1 MTQTSDTLLRLQD
14 VSKRFGKKTALDHI
28 SLEIAPGR
36 MVGLLGTNGSG
47 KSTLIKLINGLLVP
61 SSGQIFICGQA
72 PGPET
77 KAIVS
82 YLPERTYLPDT
93 VRVKGLLSF
102 FRDFYADFDAAKA
115 EEMLQKLD
123 IDPSS
128 PLKTLSKGTRE
139 KVQLIM
145 VMSRRARVY
154 ILDEPIAGVD
164 PAARDYILKTIIQ
177 DYSEDASI
185 LLHTLDC
192 GRRAASGRCYFSER
206 RTDHSLF
213 QRGEDPGHPP
223 SVRRLLFPGGIL
235 MLTKLIS
242 HEWKDT
248 FKVPALLLTITVLLS
263 AASLVYFSVADQASA
278 GTDLN
283 VRNFVL
289 YIAYILILS
298 GLSMILMIYFTIRFY
313 KNLYTDEGYLMHTL
327 PVKPWMLIVSK
338 LTIGTIWFYLIDLLL
353 VGAITLITLI
363 ALPTMAYFSPEDL
376 LELRTMFQSYHTI
389 FTVPSIL
396 FLAIP
401 VMIIGS
407 VFSLL
412 TIYASISLGQLFS
425 SHKVLASILCYL
437 GLSTILSTAMMLLT
451 APTTAGVFI
460 IQSTSA
466 NPMADFASIYW
477 SIMLISLFVNLI
489 LCVPAFWICN
499 YVMKRCL
506 NLD

>member
-1 MTQTSDTLLRLQD
+1 
-14 VSKRFGKKTALDHI
+14 
-28 SLEIAPGR
+28 
-36 MVGLLGTNGSG
+36 
-47 KSTLIKLINGLLVP
+47 
-61 SSGQIFICGQA
+61 
-72 PGPET
+72 
-77 KAIVS
+77 
-82 YLPERTYLPDT
+82 
-93 VRVKGLLSF
+93 
-102 FRDFYADFDAAKA
+102 
-115 EEMLQKLD
+115 
-123 IDPSS
+123 
-128 PLKTLSKGTRE
+128 
-139 KVQLIM
+139 
-145 VMSRRARVY
+145 
-154 ILDEPIAGVD
+154 
-164 PAARDYILKTIIQ
+164 
-177 DYSEDASI
+177 
-185 LLHTLDC
+185 
-192 GRRAASGRCYFSER
+192 
-206 RTDHSLF
+206 
-213 QRGEDPGHPP
+213 
-223 SVRRLLFPGGIL
+223 

-248 FKVPALLLTITVLLS
+248 IKVPALLLTITVLLS
-263 AASLVYFSVADQASA
+263 AASLVYFSVADQATA
-278 GTDLN
+278 DTDLN

-289 YIAYILILS
+289 YIACILILS
-298 GLSMILMIYFTIRFY
+298 GLSMILIIYFAIRFY

-401 VMIIGS
+401 VMIISS

-451 APTTAGVFI
+451 TPTTAGVFI
-460 IQSTSA
+460 LQSTSA

-477 SIMLISLFVNLI
+477 PIMLISLFANLV

>member
-1 MTQTSDTLLRLQD
+1 MTQTSDTLLYLQD

-36 MVGLLGTNGSG
+36 MVGLLGSNGSG

-72 PGPET
+72 PGPKT

-93 VRVKGLLSF
+93 VRAKGLLSF
-102 FRDFYADFDAAKA
+102 FRDFYTDFDAAKA

-185 LLHTLDC
+185 LLSTHLIADVEQLLDDVIFLKD
-192 GRRAASGRCYFSER
+192 GQIILSS
-206 RTDHSLF
+206 
-213 QRGEDPGHPP
+213 
-223 SVRRLLFPGGIL
+223 SVEEIRDTRRLLFPGGIL

-289 YIAYILILS
+289 YIACILILS
-298 GLSMILMIYFTIRFY
+298 GLSMILIIYFAIRFY

-401 VMIIGS
+401 VMIISS

-477 SIMLISLFVNLI
+477 SIMLISLFANLI

>member
-1 MTQTSDTLLRLQD
+1 
-14 VSKRFGKKTALDHI
+14 
-28 SLEIAPGR
+28 
-36 MVGLLGTNGSG
+36 
-47 KSTLIKLINGLLVP
+47 
-61 SSGQIFICGQA
+61 
-72 PGPET
+72 
-77 KAIVS
+77 
-82 YLPERTYLPDT
+82 
-93 VRVKGLLSF
+93 
-102 FRDFYADFDAAKA
+102 
-115 EEMLQKLD
+115 
-123 IDPSS
+123 
-128 PLKTLSKGTRE
+128 
-139 KVQLIM
+139 
-145 VMSRRARVY
+145 
-154 ILDEPIAGVD
+154 
-164 PAARDYILKTIIQ
+164 
-177 DYSEDASI
+177 
-185 LLHTLDC
+185 
-192 GRRAASGRCYFSER
+192 
-206 RTDHSLF
+206 
-213 QRGEDPGHPP
+213 
-223 SVRRLLFPGGIL
+223 

-248 FKVPALLLTITVLLS
+248 FKIPALLLTITVLLS

-289 YIAYILILS
+289 YIACILILS
-298 GLSMILMIYFTIRFY
+298 GLSMILIIYFAIRFY

-353 VGAITLITLI
+353 VGASTWITLI

-401 VMIIGS
+401 VMIISS

-425 SHKVLASILCYL
+425 NHKVLASILCYL

-460 IQSTSA
+460 LQSTSA
-466 NPMADFASIYW
+466 NPMADFSSIYW
-477 SIMLISLFVNLI
+477 PIMLITLFANLV

-506 NLD
+506 NLE

>member
-1 MTQTSDTLLRLQD
+1 
-14 VSKRFGKKTALDHI
+14 
-28 SLEIAPGR
+28 
-36 MVGLLGTNGSG
+36 
-47 KSTLIKLINGLLVP
+47 
-61 SSGQIFICGQA
+61 
-72 PGPET
+72 
-77 KAIVS
+77 
-82 YLPERTYLPDT
+82 
-93 VRVKGLLSF
+93 
-102 FRDFYADFDAAKA
+102 
-115 EEMLQKLD
+115 
-123 IDPSS
+123 
-128 PLKTLSKGTRE
+128 
-139 KVQLIM
+139 
-145 VMSRRARVY
+145 
-154 ILDEPIAGVD
+154 
-164 PAARDYILKTIIQ
+164 
-177 DYSEDASI
+177 
-185 LLHTLDC
+185 
-192 GRRAASGRCYFSER
+192 
-206 RTDHSLF
+206 
-213 QRGEDPGHPP
+213 
-223 SVRRLLFPGGIL
+223 

-248 FKVPALLLTITVLLS
+248 FKIPALLLTITVLLS

-289 YIAYILILS
+289 YIACILILS
-298 GLSMILMIYFTIRFY
+298 GLSMILIIYFAIRFY

-353 VGAITLITLI
+353 VGASTWITLI

-401 VMIIGS
+401 VMIISS

-425 SHKVLASILCYL
+425 NHKVLASILCYL

-460 IQSTSA
+460 LQSTAA

-477 SIMLISLFVNLI
+477 PIMLICLFANLV

-506 NLD
+506 NLE

>member
-1 MTQTSDTLLRLQD
+1 
-14 VSKRFGKKTALDHI
+14 
-28 SLEIAPGR
+28 
-36 MVGLLGTNGSG
+36 
-47 KSTLIKLINGLLVP
+47 
-61 SSGQIFICGQA
+61 
-72 PGPET
+72 
-77 KAIVS
+77 
-82 YLPERTYLPDT
+82 
-93 VRVKGLLSF
+93 
-102 FRDFYADFDAAKA
+102 
-115 EEMLQKLD
+115 
-123 IDPSS
+123 
-128 PLKTLSKGTRE
+128 
-139 KVQLIM
+139 
-145 VMSRRARVY
+145 
-154 ILDEPIAGVD
+154 
-164 PAARDYILKTIIQ
+164 
-177 DYSEDASI
+177 
-185 LLHTLDC
+185 
-192 GRRAASGRCYFSER
+192 
-206 RTDHSLF
+206 
-213 QRGEDPGHPP
+213 
-223 SVRRLLFPGGIL
+223 

-263 AASLVYFSVADQASA
+263 AASLVYFSVADQATA
-278 GTDLN
+278 DIDLN

-289 YIAYILILS
+289 YIACILILS
-298 GLSMILMIYFTIRFY
+298 GLSMILTIYFAIRFY

-338 LTIGTIWFYLIDLLL
+338 LTIGTIWFYLIDLFL

-363 ALPTMAYFSPEDL
+363 ALPTMAYFSPEDM

-401 VMIIGS
+401 VMIISS

-451 APTTAGVFI
+451 TPTTAGVFI
-460 IQSTSA
+460 LQSTSA

-477 SIMLISLFVNLI
+477 LIMLISLFANLV
-489 LCVPAFWICN
+489 LCIPAFLICN

>member
-1 MTQTSDTLLRLQD
+1 
-14 VSKRFGKKTALDHI
+14 
-28 SLEIAPGR
+28 
-36 MVGLLGTNGSG
+36 
-47 KSTLIKLINGLLVP
+47 
-61 SSGQIFICGQA
+61 
-72 PGPET
+72 
-77 KAIVS
+77 
-82 YLPERTYLPDT
+82 
-93 VRVKGLLSF
+93 
-102 FRDFYADFDAAKA
+102 
-115 EEMLQKLD
+115 
-123 IDPSS
+123 
-128 PLKTLSKGTRE
+128 
-139 KVQLIM
+139 
-145 VMSRRARVY
+145 
-154 ILDEPIAGVD
+154 
-164 PAARDYILKTIIQ
+164 
-177 DYSEDASI
+177 
-185 LLHTLDC
+185 
-192 GRRAASGRCYFSER
+192 
-206 RTDHSLF
+206 
-213 QRGEDPGHPP
+213 
-223 SVRRLLFPGGIL
+223 
-235 MLTKLIS
+235 
-242 HEWKDT
+242 
-248 FKVPALLLTITVLLS
+248 
-263 AASLVYFSVADQASA
+263 
-278 GTDLN
+278 
-283 VRNFVL
+283 
-289 YIAYILILS
+289 
-298 GLSMILMIYFTIRFY
+298 
-313 KNLYTDEGYLMHTL
+313 MHTL

-363 ALPTMAYFSPEDL
+363 ALPTMAYFSSEDL

-460 IQSTSA
+460 LQSTSA

-477 SIMLISLFVNLI
+477 SIMLISLFANLV

>member
-1 MTQTSDTLLRLQD
+1 MLGKLLKYEFRA
-14 VSKRFGKKTALDHI
+14 T
-28 SLEIAPGR
+28 GR
-36 MVGLLGTNGSG
+36 IM
-47 KSTLIKLINGLLVP
+47 
-61 SSGQIFICGQA
+61 
-72 PGPET
+72 
-77 KAIVS
+77 
-82 YLPERTYLPDT
+82 LP
-93 VRVKGLLSF
+93 
-102 FRDFYADFDAAKA
+102 
-115 EEMLQKLD
+115 
-123 IDPSS
+123 
-128 PLKTLSKGTRE
+128 
-139 KVQLIM
+139 
-145 VMSRRARVY
+145 VY
-154 ILDEPIAGVD
+154 
-164 PAARDYILKTIIQ
+164 
-177 DYSEDASI
+177 
-185 LLHTLDC
+185 
-192 GRRAASGRCYFSER
+192 
-206 RTDHSLF
+206 
-213 QRGEDPGHPP
+213 
-223 SVRRLLFPGGIL
+223 
-235 MLTKLIS
+235 
-242 HEWKDT
+242 
-248 FKVPALLLTITVLLS
+248 ALLLVTAGGTSVTGSLMGRYPESTVLSIFRTLFMTLF
-263 AASLVYFSVADQASA
+263 AFTTFGVLLLTLV
-278 GTDLN
+278 
-283 VRNFVL
+283 
-289 YIAYILILS
+289 
-298 GLSMILMIYFTIRFY
+298 LMVYRFY
-313 KNLYTDEGYLMHTL
+313 KNLMTDEGYLMHTL

-401 VMIIGS
+401 VMIISS

-477 SIMLISLFVNLI
+477 SIMLISLFANLI

>member
-1 MTQTSDTLLRLQD
+1 
-14 VSKRFGKKTALDHI
+14 
-28 SLEIAPGR
+28 
-36 MVGLLGTNGSG
+36 
-47 KSTLIKLINGLLVP
+47 
-61 SSGQIFICGQA
+61 
-72 PGPET
+72 
-77 KAIVS
+77 
-82 YLPERTYLPDT
+82 
-93 VRVKGLLSF
+93 
-102 FRDFYADFDAAKA
+102 
-115 EEMLQKLD
+115 
-123 IDPSS
+123 
-128 PLKTLSKGTRE
+128 
-139 KVQLIM
+139 
-145 VMSRRARVY
+145 
-154 ILDEPIAGVD
+154 
-164 PAARDYILKTIIQ
+164 
-177 DYSEDASI
+177 
-185 LLHTLDC
+185 
-192 GRRAASGRCYFSER
+192 
-206 RTDHSLF
+206 
-213 QRGEDPGHPP
+213 
-223 SVRRLLFPGGIL
+223 

-248 FKVPALLLTITVLLS
+248 FKIPVLLLTITVLLS

-289 YIAYILILS
+289 YIACILILS
-298 GLSMILMIYFTIRFY
+298 GLSMILIIYFAIRFY

-353 VGAITLITLI
+353 VGASTWITLI

-401 VMIIGS
+401 VMIISS

-425 SHKVLASILCYL
+425 NHKVLASILCYL

-460 IQSTSA
+460 LQSTAA

-477 SIMLISLFVNLI
+477 SIMLICLFANLV

-506 NLD
+506 NLE

>member
-1 MTQTSDTLLRLQD
+1 
-14 VSKRFGKKTALDHI
+14 
-28 SLEIAPGR
+28 
-36 MVGLLGTNGSG
+36 
-47 KSTLIKLINGLLVP
+47 
-61 SSGQIFICGQA
+61 
-72 PGPET
+72 
-77 KAIVS
+77 
-82 YLPERTYLPDT
+82 
-93 VRVKGLLSF
+93 
-102 FRDFYADFDAAKA
+102 
-115 EEMLQKLD
+115 
-123 IDPSS
+123 
-128 PLKTLSKGTRE
+128 
-139 KVQLIM
+139 
-145 VMSRRARVY
+145 
-154 ILDEPIAGVD
+154 
-164 PAARDYILKTIIQ
+164 
-177 DYSEDASI
+177 
-185 LLHTLDC
+185 
-192 GRRAASGRCYFSER
+192 
-206 RTDHSLF
+206 
-213 QRGEDPGHPP
+213 
-223 SVRRLLFPGGIL
+223 

-278 GTDLN
+278 DIDLN

-298 GLSMILMIYFTIRFY
+298 GLSMILTIYFAIRFY

-412 TIYASISLGQLFS
+412 TIYASISLGQLFP

-437 GLSTILSTAMMLLT
+437 GLSTVLSTAVMLLT
-451 APTTAGVFI
+451 APATAGVFI

-477 SIMLISLFVNLI
+477 TIILITLFANLV

>member
-1 MTQTSDTLLRLQD
+1 
-14 VSKRFGKKTALDHI
+14 
-28 SLEIAPGR
+28 
-36 MVGLLGTNGSG
+36 
-47 KSTLIKLINGLLVP
+47 
-61 SSGQIFICGQA
+61 
-72 PGPET
+72 
-77 KAIVS
+77 
-82 YLPERTYLPDT
+82 
-93 VRVKGLLSF
+93 
-102 FRDFYADFDAAKA
+102 
-115 EEMLQKLD
+115 
-123 IDPSS
+123 
-128 PLKTLSKGTRE
+128 
-139 KVQLIM
+139 
-145 VMSRRARVY
+145 
-154 ILDEPIAGVD
+154 
-164 PAARDYILKTIIQ
+164 
-177 DYSEDASI
+177 
-185 LLHTLDC
+185 
-192 GRRAASGRCYFSER
+192 
-206 RTDHSLF
+206 
-213 QRGEDPGHPP
+213 
-223 SVRRLLFPGGIL
+223 

-263 AASLVYFSVADQASA
+263 AASLVYFSVADQATA
-278 GTDLN
+278 DIDLN

-298 GLSMILMIYFTIRFY
+298 GLSMILTIYFAIRFY

-412 TIYASISLGQLFS
+412 TIYASISLRQLFS

-477 SIMLISLFVNLI
+477 SIMLISLFANLV

>member
-1 MTQTSDTLLRLQD
+1 MVACTYQAVSGAGQKGFDELEGQMRAVLAGEKTESSVFPTQIAMN
-14 VSKRFGKKTALDHI
+14 VIPFIGEE
-28 SLEIAPGR
+28 LE
-36 MVGLLGTNGSG
+36 
-47 KSTLIKLINGLLVP
+47 
-61 SSGQIFICGQA
+61 
-72 PGPET
+72 
-77 KAIVS
+77 
-82 YLPERTYLPDT
+82 
-93 VRVKGLLSF
+93 
-102 FRDFYADFDAAKA
+102 
-115 EEMLQKLD
+115 
-123 IDPSS
+123 
-128 PLKTLSKGTRE
+128 
-139 KVQLIM
+139 
-145 VMSRRARVY
+145 
-154 ILDEPIAGVD
+154 
-164 PAARDYILKTIIQ
+164 
-177 DYSEDASI
+177 
-185 LLHTLDC
+185 
-192 GRRAASGRCYFSER
+192 
-206 RTDHSLF
+206 
-213 QRGEDPGHPP
+213 
-223 SVRRLLFPGGIL
+223 
-235 MLTKLIS
+235 
-242 HEWKDT
+242 
-248 FKVPALLLTITVLLS
+248 
-263 AASLVYFSVADQASA
+263 
-278 GTDLN
+278 
-283 VRNFVL
+283 
-289 YIAYILILS
+289 
-298 GLSMILMIYFTIRFY
+298 
-313 KNLYTDEGYLMHTL
+313 NLYTDEGYLMHTL

-353 VGAITLITLI
+353 VGAITLISLI

-477 SIMLISLFVNLI
+477 SIMLISLFANLV

>member
-1 MTQTSDTLLRLQD
+1 
-14 VSKRFGKKTALDHI
+14 
-28 SLEIAPGR
+28 
-36 MVGLLGTNGSG
+36 
-47 KSTLIKLINGLLVP
+47 
-61 SSGQIFICGQA
+61 
-72 PGPET
+72 
-77 KAIVS
+77 
-82 YLPERTYLPDT
+82 
-93 VRVKGLLSF
+93 
-102 FRDFYADFDAAKA
+102 
-115 EEMLQKLD
+115 
-123 IDPSS
+123 
-128 PLKTLSKGTRE
+128 
-139 KVQLIM
+139 
-145 VMSRRARVY
+145 
-154 ILDEPIAGVD
+154 
-164 PAARDYILKTIIQ
+164 
-177 DYSEDASI
+177 
-185 LLHTLDC
+185 
-192 GRRAASGRCYFSER
+192 
-206 RTDHSLF
+206 
-213 QRGEDPGHPP
+213 
-223 SVRRLLFPGGIL
+223 

-278 GTDLN
+278 DIDLN

-298 GLSMILMIYFTIRFY
+298 GLSMILVIYFAIRFY

-353 VGAITLITLI
+353 VGAITLITSI

-477 SIMLISLFVNLI
+477 SIMLISLFANLI

>member
-1 MTQTSDTLLRLQD
+1 
-14 VSKRFGKKTALDHI
+14 
-28 SLEIAPGR
+28 
-36 MVGLLGTNGSG
+36 
-47 KSTLIKLINGLLVP
+47 
-61 SSGQIFICGQA
+61 
-72 PGPET
+72 
-77 KAIVS
+77 
-82 YLPERTYLPDT
+82 
-93 VRVKGLLSF
+93 
-102 FRDFYADFDAAKA
+102 
-115 EEMLQKLD
+115 
-123 IDPSS
+123 
-128 PLKTLSKGTRE
+128 
-139 KVQLIM
+139 
-145 VMSRRARVY
+145 
-154 ILDEPIAGVD
+154 
-164 PAARDYILKTIIQ
+164 
-177 DYSEDASI
+177 
-185 LLHTLDC
+185 
-192 GRRAASGRCYFSER
+192 
-206 RTDHSLF
+206 
-213 QRGEDPGHPP
+213 
-223 SVRRLLFPGGIL
+223 

-298 GLSMILMIYFTIRFY
+298 GLSMILTIYFAIRFY

-401 VMIIGS
+401 VMIISS

-412 TIYASISLGQLFS
+412 T
-425 SHKVLASILCYL
+425 ILCYL

-477 SIMLISLFVNLI
+477 SIMLISLFANLI

>member
-36 MVGLLGTNGSG
+36 MVGLLGSNGSG
-47 KSTLIKLINGLLVP
+47 KST
-61 SSGQIFICGQA
+61 
-72 PGPET
+72 
-77 KAIVS
+77 
-82 YLPERTYLPDT
+82 
-93 VRVKGLLSF
+93 
-102 FRDFYADFDAAKA
+102 
-115 EEMLQKLD
+115 
-123 IDPSS
+123 
-128 PLKTLSKGTRE
+128 
-139 KVQLIM
+139 
-145 VMSRRARVY
+145 
-154 ILDEPIAGVD
+154 
-164 PAARDYILKTIIQ
+164 
-177 DYSEDASI
+177 
-185 LLHTLDC
+185 
-192 GRRAASGRCYFSER
+192 
-206 RTDHSLF
+206 
-213 QRGEDPGHPP
+213 
-223 SVRRLLFPGGIL
+223 
-235 MLTKLIS
+235 
-242 HEWKDT
+242 
-248 FKVPALLLTITVLLS
+248 
-263 AASLVYFSVADQASA
+263 
-278 GTDLN
+278 
-283 VRNFVL
+283 
-289 YIAYILILS
+289 
-298 GLSMILMIYFTIRFY
+298 
-313 KNLYTDEGYLMHTL
+313 
-327 PVKPWMLIVSK
+327 
-338 LTIGTIWFYLIDLLL
+338 WFYLIDLLL

-477 SIMLISLFVNLI
+477 SIMLISLFANLI

>member
-1 MTQTSDTLLRLQD
+1 
-14 VSKRFGKKTALDHI
+14 
-28 SLEIAPGR
+28 
-36 MVGLLGTNGSG
+36 
-47 KSTLIKLINGLLVP
+47 
-61 SSGQIFICGQA
+61 
-72 PGPET
+72 
-77 KAIVS
+77 
-82 YLPERTYLPDT
+82 
-93 VRVKGLLSF
+93 
-102 FRDFYADFDAAKA
+102 
-115 EEMLQKLD
+115 
-123 IDPSS
+123 
-128 PLKTLSKGTRE
+128 
-139 KVQLIM
+139 
-145 VMSRRARVY
+145 
-154 ILDEPIAGVD
+154 
-164 PAARDYILKTIIQ
+164 
-177 DYSEDASI
+177 
-185 LLHTLDC
+185 
-192 GRRAASGRCYFSER
+192 
-206 RTDHSLF
+206 
-213 QRGEDPGHPP
+213 
-223 SVRRLLFPGGIL
+223 

-263 AASLVYFSVADQASA
+263 AASLVYFSVADQATA
-278 GTDLN
+278 DIDLN

-298 GLSMILMIYFTIRFY
+298 GLSMILTIYFAIRFY

-338 LTIGTIWFYLIDLLL
+338 LTIGTI
-353 VGAITLITLI
+353 LITLI

-401 VMIIGS
+401 VMIISS

-451 APTTAGVFI
+451 TPTTAGVFI
-460 IQSTSA
+460 LQSTSA
-466 NPMADFASIYW
+466 NPMADFASVYW
-477 SIMLISLFVNLI
+477 PIMLISLFANLL

>member
-1 MTQTSDTLLRLQD
+1 
-14 VSKRFGKKTALDHI
+14 
-28 SLEIAPGR
+28 
-36 MVGLLGTNGSG
+36 
-47 KSTLIKLINGLLVP
+47 
-61 SSGQIFICGQA
+61 
-72 PGPET
+72 
-77 KAIVS
+77 
-82 YLPERTYLPDT
+82 
-93 VRVKGLLSF
+93 
-102 FRDFYADFDAAKA
+102 
-115 EEMLQKLD
+115 
-123 IDPSS
+123 
-128 PLKTLSKGTRE
+128 
-139 KVQLIM
+139 
-145 VMSRRARVY
+145 
-154 ILDEPIAGVD
+154 
-164 PAARDYILKTIIQ
+164 
-177 DYSEDASI
+177 
-185 LLHTLDC
+185 
-192 GRRAASGRCYFSER
+192 
-206 RTDHSLF
+206 
-213 QRGEDPGHPP
+213 
-223 SVRRLLFPGGIL
+223 

-298 GLSMILMIYFTIRFY
+298 GLSMILTIYFAIRFY

-401 VMIIGS
+401 VMIISS

-412 TIYASISLGQLFS
+412 TIYASYASISLGQLFS

-451 APTTAGVFI
+451 TPTTAGVFI
-460 IQSTSA
+460 LQSTSA
-466 NPMADFASIYW
+466 NPMTDFASIYW
-477 SIMLISLFVNLI
+477 SIMLISLFANLV

>member
-1 MTQTSDTLLRLQD
+1 
-14 VSKRFGKKTALDHI
+14 
-28 SLEIAPGR
+28 
-36 MVGLLGTNGSG
+36 
-47 KSTLIKLINGLLVP
+47 
-61 SSGQIFICGQA
+61 
-72 PGPET
+72 
-77 KAIVS
+77 
-82 YLPERTYLPDT
+82 
-93 VRVKGLLSF
+93 
-102 FRDFYADFDAAKA
+102 
-115 EEMLQKLD
+115 
-123 IDPSS
+123 
-128 PLKTLSKGTRE
+128 
-139 KVQLIM
+139 
-145 VMSRRARVY
+145 
-154 ILDEPIAGVD
+154 
-164 PAARDYILKTIIQ
+164 
-177 DYSEDASI
+177 
-185 LLHTLDC
+185 
-192 GRRAASGRCYFSER
+192 
-206 RTDHSLF
+206 
-213 QRGEDPGHPP
+213 
-223 SVRRLLFPGGIL
+223 

-248 FKVPALLLTITVLLS
+248 FKVPVLLLTITVLLS
-263 AASLVYFSVADQASA
+263 AASLVYFSVADQATA
-278 GTDLN
+278 DIDLN

-298 GLSMILMIYFTIRFY
+298 GLSMILTIYFAIRFY
-313 KNLYTDEGYLMHTL
+313 KNLYTDEEMKMQNEGRR
-327 PVKPWMLIVSK
+327 I

-401 VMIIGS
+401 VMIISS

-477 SIMLISLFVNLI
+477 SIMLISLFANLI